1 MNEIINQAKAIKED
15 LVTFRRTIHRNPEVG
30 ATLPKTNNSVWFND
44 WKPKTKVLMMF
55 GAESSGLSDE
65 LKDFANQNLTIEMN
79 KDVESLNLSIS
90 AGIVMHKML

>member
-1 MNEIINQAKAIKED
+1 
-15 LVTFRRTIHRNPEVG
+15 
-30 ATLPKTNNSVWFND
+30 
-44 WKPKTKVLMMF
+44 MMF